1 VEQHTPYNHFGHRK
15 RPDKRVMIFI
25 QRDIGK
31 QKTRRQVSEH
41 PFGAIK
47 RADALRHF
55 LCRRREITTAE
66 FVLGGLSCNLR
77 RAINLA
83 GGVPALIE
91 RFKAGYQGMTA
102 TVEEKLNKGQITR
115 ENRPISASSSAPG
128 LFFCSLYVK

>member
-1 VEQHTPYNHFGHRK
+1 MEQHTPYNHFGHRK

-77 RAINLA
+77 RAITPGRECTGA
-83 GGVPALIE
+83 YRAA
-91 RFKAGYQGMTA
+91 KAGYQGIPVRLRTGKA
-102 TVEEKLNKGQITR
+102 Q
-115 ENRPISASSSAPG
+115 
-128 LFFCSLYVK
+128 